1 MSASD
6 PFQQFSAVFFEECQ
20 ELIADMEQHLSD
32 LQSGSGDDET
42 LNAIFRAVHSIK
54 AGAGALNFEQLVG
67 YSHTFEAS
75 LDKLRSGEAEC
86 NQDVVDVL
94 YQAYDVLV
102 DLVKASEDGREIPP
116 EDVDEA
122 ATLLQEVIGAPHK
135 PIGRVP
141 EGMKPE
147 PVFDKDTVFDIDF
160 APSQDVFRSANEPLL
175 LLREL
180 RTLGELQVHLD
191 ISALPPLHHLEPEDS
206 YFKWNLTLTTSHSE
220 DDVREVFEFVE
231 DECDLTI
238 KPRGAGGAGGAKS
251 QSAFAPVG
259 SRRKSDQPEA
269 DDDDGFGLF
278 EDAMA
283 AIEEAASGPRP
294 SIAPANNG
302 AFASTAKPSGNK
314 VANSAGAKATADGE
328 DEQNAQR
335 KVSSIR
341 VDLERVDRLVNMVGE
356 LVITQAMLMQELQS
370 LEPAQRSRL
379 AAGTEIL
386 ASHTRELQENVMSIR
401 MQPVKSVFSR
411 MPRVVRDLSK
421 QLGKKVNLVMIGE
434 ATEVDKTVIEE
445 IADPLTHMIRNS
457 LDHGIESVEERR
469 KAGKPEEGTIKLRA
483 EHRGGRIIIEIEDDG
498 KGIPTDKIL
507 AKAIEKG
514 LVRADAKLSE
524 DEVVNLIFHPGF
536 STAEQVTNVSGRG
549 VGMDVVRKNIQ
560 ALGGRISVQTETGKG
575 SCFTLALPLTLAVLD
590 GMIVGVGAQ
599 KYVVPVSSIMQSI
612 RPIASDVRT
621 LVGGSQLVR
630 VRGQYIPLIHLGD
643 IFNVEDAVTDPT
655 KAIVVIVD
663 TELGDHIGLVVD
675 ELLGQQQ
682 VVIKSLESNFQH
694 IAGVSAAT
702 ILGNGQVCL
711 IADIDGLEE
720 IERRRR
726 GQLVPSQ
733 FVEANR
739 KARAANTAEAG
750 AVDSTSSSKTSDAAR
765 SPSAV

>member
-116 EDVDEA
+116 EDVEEA

-160 APSQDVFRSANEPLL
+160 APSPDVFRSANEPLL

-220 DDVREVFEFVE
+220 DEVREVFEFVE
-231 DECDLTI
+231 DECDLII
-238 KPRGAGGAGGAKS
+238 KPRGVGGAGGSKP
-251 QSAFAPVG
+251 QSAFTPVAG
-259 SRRKSDQPEA
+259 RRKSDQPA
-269 DDDDGFGLF
+269 DSDEEDGFGLF

-283 AIEEAASGPRP
+283 AIEEAANGPRP
-294 SIAPANNG
+294 SISPASNG
-302 AFASTAKPSGNK
+302 AFATSKSVSGRVSNG
-314 VANSAGAKATADGE
+314 ANAAGDAD

-514 LVRADAKLSE
+514 LVRSDAKLSE

-560 ALGGRISVQTETGKG
+560 SLGGRISVQTETGKG

-612 RPIASDVRT
+612 RPVASDVRT

-682 VVIKSLESNFQH
+682 VVIKSLEQH
-694 IAGVSAAT
+694 YKRVPGAAGAT
-702 ILGNGQVCL
+702 IMGDGSVAL
-711 IADIDGLEE
+711 ILDVESLADVVPILDEE
-720 IERRRR
+720 I
-726 GQLVPSQ
+726 
-733 FVEANR
+733 A
-739 KARAANTAEAG
+739 
-750 AVDSTSSSKTSDAAR
+750 
-765 SPSAV
+765 